1 MDISKFDGDIE
12 INFIFKREDGK
23 YENVVDDN
31 LFKKLLNLASKRLVL
46 NQNKYFNAEDSKK
59 QKKGFEAGKNKKI
72 Y

>member
-59 QKKGFEAGKNKKI
+59 
-72 Y
+72 